1 MNNLHRELA
10 PISDAAW
17 ADLEAEARRTF
28 ARNVAARRI
37 VDVPEPGGLE
47 LSAVATGHLDE
58 IAAPGHGVTARTRR
72 SQPVVELRVP
82 FTVDRGQVDDVARGA
97 KDADWQPVKDAA
109 KQLAYAEDRAIFEGY
124 SAAGITGIRAA
135 SSNPGLTLPADVREY
150 PDAIS
155 HAVTTLRLAG
165 VDGAY
170 TLALSADAYTA
181 VSETSDHGYP
191 IHQHLARLLDGE
203 IVWAPAIDGA
213 FLLATRGGD
222 FELRLGQDVSIGYL
236 GHTATTVDLYFQESL
251 TFLVHTAEA
260 GVALQPSSKPTAV

>member
-1 MNNLHRELA
+1 VNNLHRELA

-28 ARNVAARRI
+28 KRNVAARRI
-37 VDVPEPGGLE
+37 VDVPEPAGVE
-47 LSAVATGHLDE
+47 LSSVPTGHLDQ

-82 FTVDRGQVDDVARGA
+82 FTVDRGQVDDVERGA

-109 KQLAYAEDRAIFEGY
+109 KQLAFAEDRAVFEGY
-124 SAAGITGIRAA
+124 AAAGITGIRTA
-135 SSNPGLTLPADVREY
+135 SSNPELTLPADVRDY
-150 PDAIS
+150 PDAVS
-155 HAVTTLRLAG
+155 HAITTLRLAG

-191 IHQHLARLLDGE
+191 IHQHLARLLDGD

-213 FLLATRGGD
+213 FLLASRGGD
-222 FELRLGQDVSIGYL
+222 FELRLGQDLSIGYL
-236 GHTATTVDLYFQESL
+236 SHDADSVQLYFTESL
-251 TFLVHTAEA
+251 TFLVYTPEASVRITA
-260 GVALQPSSKPTAV
+260 G